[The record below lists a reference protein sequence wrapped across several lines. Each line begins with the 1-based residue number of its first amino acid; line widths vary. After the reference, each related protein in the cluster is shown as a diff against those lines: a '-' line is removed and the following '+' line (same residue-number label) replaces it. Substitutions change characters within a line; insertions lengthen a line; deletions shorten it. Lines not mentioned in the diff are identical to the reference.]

1 MSKGAGRVALGIVRT
16 YFPKVT
22 RVSDA
27 DAPLEVEV
35 TKADRKSALV
45 CNHNGCAMAVAC
57 KRLTKADGVIVSLTT
72 AYIIKGNHATRYD
85 LPESVSREVVSFD
98 REAGFGEGSYHLQPF
113 SKVSRLGARNHGKSG
128 GGNSGR
134 TGTAAKRFTHRTTGV
149 RAALGSKQAPDGIVR

>member
-27 DAPLEVEV
+27 DSPLEVEV
-35 TKADRKSALV
+35 TRADSKSALV
-45 CNHNGCAMAVAC
+45 RNHNGCAMAVAC
-57 KRLTKADGVIVSLTT
+57 KRLTKADGVIVSVTT
-72 AYIIKGNHATRYD
+72 AYIIKGTHAFRYD

-98 REAGFGEGSYHLQPF
+98 RDAGFAEGSYHLQPP
-113 SKVSRLGARNHGKSG
+113 SKANRLGAQDHGKSG
-128 GGNSGR
+128 GGSGPR
-134 TGTAAKRFTHRTTGV
+134 TGKAAKRFAHRTTGV